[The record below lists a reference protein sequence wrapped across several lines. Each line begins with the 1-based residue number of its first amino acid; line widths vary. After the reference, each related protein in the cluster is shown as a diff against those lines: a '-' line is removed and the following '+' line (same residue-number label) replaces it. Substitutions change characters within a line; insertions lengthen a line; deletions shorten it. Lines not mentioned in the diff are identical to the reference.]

1 MLKTID
7 LFAGAGGLSY
17 GFESTGEFL
26 IVAAAENN
34 KNARKTYIENHTVLD
49 FLDKTQAEK
58 LCESV
63 MAEIKSIA
71 VLEEG
76 SCFRAVNDVTGKP
89 FGSEMTI
96 KNGQVTAVGKTILTK
111 PKNLL
116 GKKEGT
122 KFIIS
127 GKQYVIKDIK

>member
-1 MLKTID
+1 MFTI
-7 LFAGAGGLSY
+7 L
-17 GFESTGEFL
+17 
-26 IVAAAENN
+26 VVV
-34 KNARKTYIENHTVLD
+34 R
-49 FLDKTQAEK
+49 
-58 LCESV
+58 
-63 MAEIKSIA
+63 
-71 VLEEG
+71 
-76 SCFRAVNDVTGKP
+76 